1 MRDLIGPVSAIDAP
15 NEYDQGGSRTEP
27 TINRYVGTQAVFQD
41 SIVAPQTAHSKL
53 AIWRFGAMASVR
65 L

>member
-27 TINRYVGTQAVFQD
+27 TINRYVGTQAVLQD

-53 AIWRFGAMASVR
+53 AI
-65 L
+65 

>member
-1 MRDLIGPVSAIDAP
+1 M
-15 NEYDQGGSRTEP
+15 
-27 TINRYVGTQAVFQD
+27 INRYVGTQAVFQD
-41 SIVAPQTAHSKL
+41 SMVAPQTPQSKL